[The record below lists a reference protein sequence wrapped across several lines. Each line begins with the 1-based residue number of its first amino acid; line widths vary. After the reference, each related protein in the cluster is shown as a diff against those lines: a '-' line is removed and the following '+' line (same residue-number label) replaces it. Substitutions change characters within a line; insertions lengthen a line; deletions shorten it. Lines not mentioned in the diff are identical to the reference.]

1 MAPVWILTTRYDGK
15 AYTFMMNGQTGRM
28 VGSLPYDKA
37 KSYEYGAALAAV
49 LVPILYFLVK
59 FIMVWSGLLSRE

>member
-1 MAPVWILTTRYDGK
+1 
-15 AYTFMMNGQTGRM
+15 MMNGQTGRM
-28 VGSLPYDKA
+28 VGSLRYDKA

-59 FIMVWSGLLSRE
+59 FVMVWSGLL